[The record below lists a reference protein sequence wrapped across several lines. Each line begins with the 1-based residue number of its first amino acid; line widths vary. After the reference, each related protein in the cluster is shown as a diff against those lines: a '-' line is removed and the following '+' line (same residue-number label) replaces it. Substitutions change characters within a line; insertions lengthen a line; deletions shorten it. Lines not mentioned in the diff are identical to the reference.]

1 MCREVGGRCVGRWVK
16 VCREVCVGRWVKVC
30 REVGEGV

>member
-16 VCREVCVGRWVKVC
+16 VCREVCVGRWV
-30 REVGEGV
+30 EGV